1 MERLRPFEEQS
12 QHIWDELRQQSN
24 VDLRSVR
31 LVGSDKATVR
41 KLAMDVA
48 VDGRE
53 ASALS
58 VMSQG

>member
-12 QHIWDELRQQSN
+12 QHIWEELRQQSN

-31 LVGSDKATVR
+31 LVGSASVR